1 MHTLNSGAT
10 TKNKIRES
18 SLTNKTIVEIKYNHR
33 KYSTNKKTQKEDKR
47 NKQASQEMLKR
58 LLEAETEGQ

>member
-33 KYSTNKKTQKEDKR
+33 KYSTNKKNTKR
-47 NKQASQEMLKR
+47 RQEKQTGLTRNVKKTS
-58 LLEAETEGQ
+58 